1 MKEISQKAIQ
11 SIQRF
16 MSSTNPYISRMENI
30 QQVINNSIPLSKAFQ
45 SLANALSRA
54 SMAEA
59 PQSVVSKEDEIRGE
73 KGEVSPNEVLPQG
86 DQPPPIDIRTLQNMS
101 QAQLFKLVELIQQV
115 LKTQTKT

>member
-1 MKEISQKAIQ
+1 MREISQKAIG

-16 MSSTNPYISRMENI
+16 MSSTNPYVSRMENI
-30 QQVINNSIPLSKAFQ
+30 QQVINNSVPLSKAFQ

-59 PQSVVSKEDEIRGE
+59 PQSVVRKEDEVGRE
-73 KGEVSPNEVLPQG
+73 KGGVPPNEILPQG
-86 DQPPPIDIRTLQNMS
+86 DQPPPIDFRTLQNMS
-101 QAQLFKLVELIQQV
+101 SAQLFKLVDLIQQV